1 MSLMDKDKSIIV
13 TPEMILSG
21 LKVYVDRLPS
31 DASRYGDEDETV
43 ELIYLE
49 MAKAACFEDKQ
60 KID

>member
-1 MSLMDKDKSIIV
+1 MDKDKSIIV
-13 TPEMILSG
+13 TPEMILAG

-49 MAKAACFEDKQ
+49 MAKAACFEDK
-60 KID
+60 